1 MIQFNLLPDVKLE
14 YIKTK
19 RTKHLVLVTA
29 MAVSGVAL
37 AITIILFMAV
47 SVYQKDRISDLSRDI
62 KTNTTDLKK
71 IPNLEKIL
79 TVQNQLGALGGLH
92 DKKPQVSRFYNY
104 INQVTPVNVTIS
116 SARLDFVTNTLTI
129 TGNSADLSTVNRF
142 VDTLKFVNYTA
153 TTSASTTAPVKK
165 NPFSSVVL
173 SSFSLSPTEKANKK
187 ANYSITLVFDPV
199 IFDITKDVF
208 LDVPKQ
214 ITTRSETEKP
224 TLFQIDPTMMINP
237 IGR

>member
-19 RTKHLVLVTA
+19 RTKHLVLVAA
-29 MAVSGVAL
+29 MAVSGASL
-37 AITIILFMAV
+37 TILVILYMAV
-47 SVYQKDRISDLSRDI
+47 SVYQKDRISDLSKDI
-62 KTNTTDLKK
+62 KTNIADLKK

-92 DKKPQVSRFYNY
+92 AKKPQVSRLYNY
-104 INQVTPVNVTIS
+104 INQVTPINVTIS
-116 SARLDFVTNTLTI
+116 SASIDLVKNTLTI
-129 TGNSADLSTVNRF
+129 SGNSADLSTVNKF
-142 VDTLKFVNYTA
+142 VDTLKFVNYTTVDSPA
-153 TTSASTTAPVKK
+153 TKK

-173 SSFSLSPTEKANKK
+173 ASFSLTPTAPTNKK
-187 ANYSITLVFDPV
+187 ASYSITMIFDPL
-199 IFDITKDVF
+199 IFDNTKEVL

-224 TLFQIDPTMMINP
+224 TLFQVDPTLNTSP
-237 IGR
+237 GGR

>member
-19 RTKHLVLVTA
+19 RTKHLVLVAA
-29 MAVSGVAL
+29 MAVSGASL
-37 AITIILFMAV
+37 TILVILFMAV
-47 SVYQKDRISDLSRDI
+47 SVYQKDRISDLSKDI
-62 KTNTTDLKK
+62 KTNIADLKK

-92 DKKPQVSRFYNY
+92 AKKPQVSRLYNY
-104 INQVTPVNVTIS
+104 INQVTPINVTIS
-116 SARLDFVTNTLTI
+116 SATIKLDNKTLTI
-129 TGNSADLSTVNRF
+129 SGNSADLSTVNKF
-142 VDTLKFVNYTA
+142 VDTLKFVNYTTADSPA
-153 TTSASTTAPVKK
+153 TKK

-173 SSFSLSPTEKANKK
+173 SSFSLIPTAPTDKK
-187 ANYSITLVFDPV
+187 ASYSITMIFDPA
-199 IFDITKDVF
+199 IFDNTKEVL

-224 TLFQIDPTMMINP
+224 TLFQVDPTLNTSP
-237 IGR
+237 GGR